1 MSRVVY
7 VNGEYLAEEEAK
19 ISVFDR
25 GFLFADG
32 VYEVSLVMQ
41 GKLVDNKGHLVRL
54 ARSLSEL
61 NMAPPATDI
70 EEIQKQLIQKNKVT
84 EGLVYLQVTRGA
96 ADRDFAYP
104 EGVQSSLVMFT
115 QAIST
120 KDNPQ
125 ALSGISVITT
135 PDIRWGRRDIKTV
148 GLLAACMA
156 KMLAKQAGADDAWM
170 VEDGKVTEGSSNNAY
185 IVTQDNTLIT
195 RHLGSE
201 ILSGITRKAV
211 LKLART
217 HQIKIEER
225 GFTPEEAY
233 AASEAFVTSA
243 TTLVMPVISID
254 NKPVGNGKPGPI
266 ARRLRELYIQTA
278 LEEIG

>member
-104 EGVQSSLVMFT
+104 EGVRSSLVMFT

-125 ALSGISVITT
+125 ALTGISVITT

-170 VEDGKVTEGSSNNAY
+170 VENGKVTEGSSNNAY
-185 IVTQDNTLIT
+185 IVTPDNTLIT

-254 NKPVGNGKPGPI
+254 NKPVGDGKPGPI
-266 ARRLRELYIQTA
+266 ARKLRELYIQTA